1 MLVISYMLFS
11 IVSYFSYENYT
22 FQTFLY
28 IAIVTPCLII
38 NYPITISVLEYS
50 PNKFI
55 KENVMK
61 NVMVPIARGFEE
73 IELVSV
79 VDILRRAGVR
89 VILASLDSHKRV
101 LGAHNIVIEAD
112 NALPEFDGEDFDA
125 IVLAGGYNGMQNLAN
140 NELVTLWLKQFEAS
154 QKLIAAICA
163 SPIVLDKAGVLK
175 GDFTCY
181 PGCESQINME
191 QKNKKSNAVVKNGNI
206 ITSTGPATA
215 IVFALELVK
224 ELCAQ
229 TKAKELYDELQMSIL
244 KDFLNTAE
252 L

>member
-1 MLVISYMLFS
+1 
-11 IVSYFSYENYT
+11 
-22 FQTFLY
+22 
-28 IAIVTPCLII
+28 
-38 NYPITISVLEYS
+38 
-50 PNKFI
+50 
-55 KENVMK
+55 MK

-89 VILASLDSHKRV
+89 VVLASLDSHKRV

-112 NALPEFDGEDFDA
+112 NALPEFDSEDFDA

-140 NELVTLWLKQFEAS
+140 NELVMLWLKQLDSS
-154 QKLIAAICA
+154 QKLVAAICA

-191 QKNKKSNAVVKNGNI
+191 HKNKKSNAVIKNGNI

-215 IVFALELVK
+215 VVFALELVK
-224 ELCAQ
+224 GLCGE

-244 KDFLNTAE
+244 KEFLHTSA
-252 L
+252 